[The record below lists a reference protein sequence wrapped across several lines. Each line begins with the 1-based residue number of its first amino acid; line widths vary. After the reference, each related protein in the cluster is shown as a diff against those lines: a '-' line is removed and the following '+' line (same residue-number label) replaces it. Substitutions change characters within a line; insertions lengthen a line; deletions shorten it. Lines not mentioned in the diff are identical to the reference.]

1 MTLHESYSAL
11 QWTRFCLVFFFQFL
25 GIQLSTEPELMLD
38 QAQNKWQVILKH
50 YAGVVAVAAIGLL
63 LAAIIPIAGV
73 FVCCCRCAGIL
84 SITLYYS
91 LSYLS
96 PVDRSLLYCLGA
108 ILSLQICTPRERERR
123 LSIHSGTNF
132 TERWKLAQSMFLF
145 KIKLIVKD
153 CFTPF
158 PPLWWYEIRF
168 FTDRSRQMLPGIF
181 WIKNALAIKKKEE
194 RRSLSATNDQIKC
207 ARYYTAYV
215 VGGMLI
221 RPHTLLFSPETS
233 FSYPRR
239 LML

>member
-1 MTLHESYSAL
+1 MNPI
-11 QWTRFCLVFFFQFL
+11 FLVFFFNL

-73 FVCCCRCAGIL
+73 FVCCCRCAGI

-96 PVDRSLLYCLGA
+96 PVVDLSLILPGRA
-108 ILSLQICTPRERERR
+108 ILSRQIYYMYTSGERERR

-153 CFTPF
+153 CFTP
-158 PPLWWYEIRF
+158 WWHGIRF
-168 FTDRSRQMLPGIF
+168 FADRSRQMLPGIF
-181 WIKNALAIKKKEE
+181 E
-194 RRSLSATNDQIKC
+194 
-207 ARYYTAYV
+207 
-215 VGGMLI
+215 
-221 RPHTLLFSPETS
+221 
-233 FSYPRR
+233 
-239 LML
+239 

>member
-1 MTLHESYSAL
+1 MNPI
-11 QWTRFCLVFFFQFL
+11 FLVFFFYV

-108 ILSLQICTPRERERR
+108 ILSLQICTPREREREGYR
-123 LSIHSGTNF
+123 SIPEPISRKDGNLRSRCSF
-132 TERWKLAQSMFLF
+132 F

-158 PPLWWYEIRF
+158 SPF
-168 FTDRSRQMLPGIF
+168 
-181 WIKNALAIKKKEE
+181 
-194 RRSLSATNDQIKC
+194 
-207 ARYYTAYV
+207 
-215 VGGMLI
+215 GG
-221 RPHTLLFSPETS
+221 TK
-233 FSYPRR
+233 
-239 LML
+239 

>member
-1 MTLHESYSAL
+1 MNPI
-11 QWTRFCLVFFFQFL
+11 FLVFFFYV

-108 ILSLQICTPRERERR
+108 ILSRQICTPREREREKVIDPFR
-123 LSIHSGTNF
+123 NQFHGKMETCAVDVPFSKLS
-132 TERWKLAQSMFLF
+132 
-145 KIKLIVKD
+145 
-153 CFTPF
+153 
-158 PPLWWYEIRF
+158 
-168 FTDRSRQMLPGIF
+168 
-181 WIKNALAIKKKEE
+181 
-194 RRSLSATNDQIKC
+194 
-207 ARYYTAYV
+207 
-215 VGGMLI
+215 
-221 RPHTLLFSPETS
+221 
-233 FSYPRR
+233 
-239 LML
+239 